1 MLAFIVQQ
9 EARKKVQ
16 DVAPPA
22 PAPRGQRIAS
32 VLRAARRTLWNWRLA
47 SRHRP
52 PEMHAIDHLAKHYT
66 KAFV

>member
-1 MLAFIVQQ
+1 MLAFIVHQ

-22 PAPRGQRIAS
+22 LSSRGQRMAS
-32 VLRAARRTLWNWRLA
+32 VLRAARRILWNWRLA

-52 PEMHAIDHLAKHYT
+52 PEMHAIDHLAKHHT
-66 KAFV
+66 KVFV

>member
-1 MLAFIVQQ
+1 MLAFIVHQ

-22 PAPRGQRIAS
+22 LSSRGQRLAS
-32 VLRAARRTLWNWRLA
+32 VLRAARRILWNWRLA

-52 PEMHAIDHLAKHYT
+52 PEMHAIDHLAKHHT
-66 KAFV
+66 KVFV